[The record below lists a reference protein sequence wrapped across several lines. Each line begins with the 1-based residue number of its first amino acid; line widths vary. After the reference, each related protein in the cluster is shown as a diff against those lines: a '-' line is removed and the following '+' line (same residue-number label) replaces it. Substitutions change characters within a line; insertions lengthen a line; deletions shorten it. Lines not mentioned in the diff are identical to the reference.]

1 MLFGLISKSMG
12 LVADS
17 LDMLADSL
25 VYALSLLAV
34 GQTLIRK
41 KKVAKLSGYFQM
53 SLALFGLLEVIRR
66 FVGSDGIPIFQNMI
80 IISFLAL
87 LANSVSLYLI
97 QKAKS
102 KEAHMQA
109 SAIFTSN
116 DIIINLGVILAGGLV
131 YYFESKI
138 PDLVIGSV
146 VFIIVFRGATRIL
159 RLAK

>member
-1 MLFGLISKSMG
+1 MG

-25 VYALSLLAV
+25 VYALSLLSV

>member
-53 SLALFGLLEVIRR
+53 SLALFG
-66 FVGSDGIPIFQNMI
+66 F
-80 IISFLAL
+80 
-87 LANSVSLYLI
+87 
-97 QKAKS
+97 
-102 KEAHMQA
+102 
-109 SAIFTSN
+109 
-116 DIIINLGVILAGGLV
+116 
-131 YYFESKI
+131 
-138 PDLVIGSV
+138 IGSH
-146 VFIIVFRGATRIL
+146 
-159 RLAK
+159 

>member
-1 MLFGLISKSMG
+1 MG

-34 GQTLIRK
+34 GQTAIRK

-53 SLALFGLLEVIRR
+53 SLALFGLIEVIRR
-66 FVGSDGIPIFQNMI
+66 FIGADGIPIFQNMI

-97 QKAKS
+97 QKSKS
-102 KEAHMQA
+102 KEAH
-109 SAIFTSN
+109 
-116 DIIINLGVILAGGLV
+116 NLGVSLACGLV
-131 YYFESKI
+131 YYFESTI

>member
-1 MLFGLISKSMG
+1 M
-12 LVADS
+12 
-17 LDMLADSL
+17 
-25 VYALSLLAV
+25 
-34 GQTLIRK
+34 
-41 KKVAKLSGYFQM
+41 
-53 SLALFGLLEVIRR
+53 EVIRR

>member
-1 MLFGLISKSMG
+1 
-12 LVADS
+12 
-17 LDMLADSL
+17 

>member
-1 MLFGLISKSMG
+1 MG